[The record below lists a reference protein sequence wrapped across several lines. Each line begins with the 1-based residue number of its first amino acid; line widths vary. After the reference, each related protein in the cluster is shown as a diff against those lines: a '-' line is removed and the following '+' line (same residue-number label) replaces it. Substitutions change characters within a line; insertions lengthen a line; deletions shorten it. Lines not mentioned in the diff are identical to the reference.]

1 MNEKEKA
8 AVAYLNKMQ
17 NEKNVFTNIGRD
29 EIIAAENFL
38 EKVGNNMDKREYEL
52 KPARGQKSFYGKAR
66 VRLETDGA
74 ETLLSYNTPV
84 LRREPSGALARL
96 WSGYSATTLR
106 HVAAFIGRNIGKA
119 EWNKMPVMTP
129 RPRGKMTPD
138 MSAAD
143 SYRAMIARRM
153 IG

>member
-1 MNEKEKA
+1 MTEKEKA

-38 EKVGNNMDKREYEL
+38 EKVGNDMEKREYEL
-52 KPARGQKSFYGKAR
+52 SPVSGQKSFYGKAR
-66 VRLETDGA
+66 VKIDANGA

-84 LRREPSGALARL
+84 LRREPSGVYVRL
-96 WSGYSATTLR
+96 WAGYSATTLR
-106 HVAAFIGRNIGKA
+106 HVSAFAGRNIGKA
-119 EWNKMPVMTP
+119 EWDKMPVET
-129 RPRGKMTPD
+129 RQPRGKMSPD

-143 SYRAMIARRM
+143 SYRAMIARR
-153 IG
+153 IAG